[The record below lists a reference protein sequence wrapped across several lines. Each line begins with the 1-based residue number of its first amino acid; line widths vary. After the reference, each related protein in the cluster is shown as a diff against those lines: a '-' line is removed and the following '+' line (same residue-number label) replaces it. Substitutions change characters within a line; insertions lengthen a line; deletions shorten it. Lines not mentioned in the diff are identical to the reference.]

1 MTRVLVAGIGNIF
14 FGDDGFGVEVA
25 HRLAVSPPPDTR
37 VADFGIRALHLA
49 YELLEPFDLFVAVD
63 CMPRGGTPGSLYLV
77 EAETGG
83 AAVAAVP
90 DAHGINLPLVFSAVR
105 ELGGRMPPTLVVGC
119 EPALTEATLGLSPAV
134 TAAIPAAAELVRDV
148 VVRWLD
154 GDRIVPS
161 LNPQHEAP

>member
-25 HRLAVSPPPDTR
+25 RRLAASPPPATR

-49 YELLEPFDLFVAVD
+49 YELLEPIDLFVAVD
-63 CMPRGGTPGSLYLV
+63 CMPRGGAPGTLYV
-77 EAETGG
+77 IEADTG
-83 AAVAAVP
+83 AAAAAVP
-90 DAHGINLPLVFSAVR
+90 DAHGINLPLVFSAVH

-119 EPALTEATLGLSPAV
+119 EPASTEPALGLSPAV

-154 GDRIVPS
+154 GDRTASPP
-161 LNPQHEAP
+161 NQQNEAP